1 VKVQTNQLD
10 ALRWIARLGSFRA
23 AATRLHVSQPTISM
37 RIQELERL
45 LGATLFDRSGQR
57 AVLTEAGRDL
67 VRYAERIVTLAEE
80 MEQRSAGAMAIE
92 TSLRMG
98 AADTFALTCLSSLV
112 AEIEQR
118 FPTLR
123 VDLQIDYS
131 FNLHRGLQKGELD
144 IGFLTGPI
152 DEASMRVEHLVRLP
166 LAWVASPRLG
176 LPSRVLEPRDL
187 LRTPIICNPAPSHL
201 YRAVHEWFAAG
212 DCVPERI
219 TTCNSMTI
227 MTRLAAVGF
236 GVAILPTSVLR
247 NEFEL
252 GALRPLRTD
261 PAAGTHDLLFAHLA
275 SLSPVIVNAVRDIA
289 TQLVRTSDLLKG

>member
-1 VKVQTNQLD
+1 MKVQTNQLD

-23 AATRLHVSQPTISM
+23 AAVRLNVSQPTISM

-57 AVLTEAGRDL
+57 AVLTAAGRDL
-67 VRYAERIVTLAEE
+67 VRYADRIVTLAEE
-80 MEQRSAGAMAIE
+80 MELRSAGAMAIE
-92 TSLRMG
+92 APLRMG
-98 AADTFALTCLSSLV
+98 AADTFALTCLSPLV
-112 AEIEQR
+112 AQIEHR

-131 FNLHRGLQKGELD
+131 FNLNRALQKGELD
-144 IGFLTGPI
+144 IAFLSAPV
-152 DEASMRVEHLVRLP
+152 DEAGVRAEHLVRLP

-176 LPSRVLEPRDL
+176 LPNRVLEPRDL
-187 LRTPIICNPAPSHL
+187 LGMAIICNPQPSHL
-201 YRAVHEWFAAG
+201 YRAVHEWFAAA

-219 TTCNSMTI
+219 TTCNSLTI
-227 MTRLAAVGF
+227 MARLATVGY

-261 PAAGTHDLLFAHLA
+261 PAAGSHDLLFAYRT
-275 SLSPVIVNAVRDIA
+275 SLTPVVVDAVRDTA
-289 TQLVRTSDLLKG
+289 AQLVRTNELLNE

>member
-1 VKVQTNQLD
+1 MKVQTNQLD

-23 AATRLHVSQPTISM
+23 AAVRLNVSQPTISM

-57 AVLTEAGRDL
+57 AVLTAAGRDL
-67 VRYAERIVTLAEE
+67 VRYADRIVTLGEE

-92 TSLRMG
+92 APLRMG
-98 AADTFALTCLSSLV
+98 AADTFALTCLSPLV
-112 AEIEQR
+112 AQIEQR
-118 FPTLR
+118 FPALR
-123 VDLQIDYS
+123 VDLQIDFS
-131 FNLHRGLQKGELD
+131 SNLNRALQKGELD
-144 IGFLTGPI
+144 IAFLTAPV
-152 DEASMRVEHLVRLP
+152 DEAGVRAEYLVRLP

-176 LPSRVLEPRDL
+176 LPNRVLEPRDL
-187 LRTPIICNPAPSHL
+187 LGTAIICNPPPSHL

-219 TTCNSMTI
+219 TTCNSLTI
-227 MTRLAAVGF
+227 MARLATVGY

-252 GALRPLRTD
+252 GALRLLRTD
-261 PAAGTHDLLFAHLA
+261 PAAGSHDLMFAYRA
-275 SLSPVIVNAVRDIA
+275 SLTPIIVDAVRDTA
-289 TQLVRTSDLLKG
+289 TQLVRANELLHE